1 MKTTFNSVM
10 ITAERLIGTALVL
23 TGIALMI
30 RAVGAH
36 L

>member
-10 ITAERLIGTALVL
+10 ITAERLIRTALDL
-23 TGIALMI
+23 TGIALVI
-30 RAVGAH
+30 RAVGVH

>member
-10 ITAERLIGTALVL
+10 ITAERLIGMALVL
-23 TGIALMI
+23 TGIALVI
-30 RAVGAH
+30 REVGIH